1 MCTCATYLGR
11 GQLCMIFARSHIKIS
26 NWIITVQTHLRGSFC
41 WFVLEHDLNQCNLIG
56 LPSAT
61 IDQWQLLPS
70 FLEHFVHLYI
80 YNVCTIY
87 MWCLN
92 VQCRCHPNFRYQVFQ
107 LHAFLKCKIFLGDI
121 QIMCGCIYWCY
132 LTCLFHRAR
141 QHAKNVSWL
150 RRTEYIST
158 EFARSHGSSE
168 SAETKWAEAF
178 LDSTFKLSS

>member
-1 MCTCATYLGR
+1 MCTCTTYLGR
-11 GQLCMIFARSHIKIS
+11 SQLWYLLDLTLI
-26 NWIITVQTHLRGSFC
+26 QTHLRGSFC
-41 WFVLEHDLNQCNLIG
+41 WFVLEHDLDQCNLIG

-70 FLEHFVHLYI
+70 FSEHFVHLYV
-80 YNVCTIY
+80 YVYVPCS
-87 MWCLN
+87 L
-92 VQCRCHPNFRYQVFQ
+92 QCRCHPNLRYQVIVPIPIVRILEMQ
-107 LHAFLKCKIFLGDI
+107 NIFRWYSNYV
-121 QIMCGCIYWCY
+121 CFY
-132 LTCLFHRAR
+132 LSCLFHRAR

-178 LDSTFKLSS
+178 